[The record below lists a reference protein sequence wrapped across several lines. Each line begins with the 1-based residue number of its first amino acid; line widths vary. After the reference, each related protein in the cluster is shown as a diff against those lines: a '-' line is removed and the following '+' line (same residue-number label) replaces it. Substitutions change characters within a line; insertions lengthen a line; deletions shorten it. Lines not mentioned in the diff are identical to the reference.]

1 MSCDLGR
8 LRLAIDTALVERGAE
23 ERFQLRLHRYEV
35 EDPPPPDQ
43 SDDEMTASA
52 LSVMQMLRQQ
62 SGDDE

>member
-8 LRLAIDTALVERGAE
+8 LRLAIDTALEERGAE

-43 SDDEMTASA
+43 TDDEMAASA
-52 LSVMQMLRQQ
+52 LSVMQMLWRQ
-62 SGDDE
+62 SDEDE